1 MKLRA
6 LAVGAAVVTLFGCA
20 SNQQAINRSMG
31 QAESAQ
37 SVATEMNAK
46 ASPAAK
52 ANLDSAKVL
61 QENGDE
67 EEAVVMA
74 DMSTLEYKLAIFTAE
89 RDEAKKQD
97 EELEK
102 ALRADQERKTMYQK
116 TLEQAA
122 KGGN

>member
-6 LAVGAAVVTLFGCA
+6 LAVGAAVATLFGCA
-20 SNQQAINRSMG
+20 SNQQAIDRSMG
-31 QAESAQ
+31 QAETSQ

-74 DMSTLEYKLAIFTAE
+74 DMSSLEYKLAIYTAE
-89 RDEAKKQD
+89 RDEVKKQD
-97 EELEK
+97 DALEK
-102 ALRADQERKTMYQK
+102 ALRADQDRKAAYQK
-116 TLEQAA
+116 ALDQAP